1 MNVKISKSEGDYLKA
16 IYHLTQQEETTN
28 TVALSELLHVKP
40 PSVTSMLNKL
50 LNQEPAL
57 VEYQKWRGVKLTAA
71 GERLALQLLRR
82 HRLIEQFLVE
92 KLNYSW
98 EEVHAEA
105 EELEH
110 VISEKFE
117 EHLSIYLGDPQFDPH
132 GDPIPDRDL
141 NFPNSD
147 TTSLTNLA
155 VDQSAIIRRVK
166 INQTDLLRYLSDQGV
181 IPGAKIRIQ
190 YRNPF
195 DDTIQIR
202 VGDEKNTFGLGSEI
216 SKLIDVE
223 EIKKII
229 ASH

>member
-1 MNVKISKSEGDYLKA
+1 MNAQISKSEGDYLKA
-16 IYHLTQQEETTN
+16 IYHLTQQEDTTN
-28 TVALSELLHVKP
+28 TVTLSELLRVKP

-50 LNQEPAL
+50 VNQEPAL
-57 VEYQKWRGVKLTAA
+57 VAYQKWRGVKLTEA

-92 KLNYSW
+92 KMNYSW
-98 EEVHAEA
+98 EEVHTEA

-117 EHLSIYLGDPQFDPH
+117 EHLSILLGDPQFDPH

-155 VDQSAIIRRVK
+155 VDQTAIVRRVK
-166 INQTDLLRYLSDQGV
+166 INQSELLRYLSEQGI
-181 IPGAKIRIQ
+181 IPGARIRIQ
-190 YRNPF
+190 NRNPF
-195 DDTIQIR
+195 DETVQIR
-202 VGDEKNTFGLGSEI
+202 VGDEKSSLALGYEI
-216 SKLIDVE
+216 SKMIDVE
-223 EIKKII
+223 EIII
-229 ASH
+229 

>member
-1 MNVKISKSEGDYLKA
+1 MNAQISKSEGDYLKA
-16 IYHLTQQEETTN
+16 IYHLTQQEDTTN
-28 TVALSELLHVKP
+28 TVTLSELLRVKP

-50 LNQEPAL
+50 VNQEPAL
-57 VEYQKWRGVKLTAA
+57 VAYQKWRGVKLTEA

-92 KLNYSW
+92 KMNYSW
-98 EEVHAEA
+98 EEVHIEA

-117 EHLSIYLGDPQFDPH
+117 EHLSILLGDPQFDPH

-155 VDQSAIIRRVK
+155 VDQTAIVRRVK
-166 INQTDLLRYLSDQGV
+166 INQSKLLRYLSEQGI
-181 IPGAKIRIQ
+181 IPGARIRIQ
-190 YRNPF
+190 NRNPF
-195 DDTIQIR
+195 DETVQIR
-202 VGDEKNTFGLGSEI
+202 VGDEKSSLALGYEI
-216 SKLIDVE
+216 SKMIDVE
-223 EIKKII
+223 EIII
-229 ASH
+229 